1 MLRGLKTN
9 SCQRVKI
16 NVTKHAHK
24 NSKRRVPTNWKTVT
38 IIKLSS
44 EEESRKARKLLKKII
59 LFIH

>member
-24 NSKRRVPTNWKTVT
+24 NSKRRVPINWKTVT
-38 IIKLSS
+38 KAHLARPFWHRKHKLGKSY
-44 EEESRKARKLLKKII
+44 
-59 LFIH
+59 F